1 MSRKIINVGTTANDG
16 TGDALRTILQNINT
30 MTSELYDVKNRYI
43 DMSSFVVSDDDD
55 LYAHESQ
62 IIIHKIGG
70 KSFLLVMYMSNK
82 VSADEWGLDAHAIL
96 NVYELTHKTFIQ
108 QFDLFYPGLEAGVTM
123 AADEEINVPRMYVTG
138 TTLRCYCPNT
148 STLYMRDIDIS
159 GDDPT
164 AWTPGNISVAQMT
177 MKNAAGED
185 VLANVTS
192 ANILTHLDYTF
203 GDDYAGYHDLMP
215 LFRNLDMPAKSGN
228 NWYATLECSG
238 ERSHGLAR
246 PTLCVVSADAGIS
259 WTLSTPIGYI
269 TTSRV
274 QCIESAMFF
283 VGTVLHII
291 TRTGS
296 HYISANSG
304 ATWTA
309 STDVNTIA
317 GVTISQSKPTGVNY
331 TPTGGSV
338 SVCLAVQ
345 LASEITDNVYRTT
358 LGIYTTT
365 DMVSFTEVTK
375 IITTSFSHYP
385 CLCYATGLGGRMYI
399 SYTKGL
405 RGGTT
410 DRDTIVVT
418 RLW

>member
-1 MSRKIINVGTTANDG
+1 MSRTAINRGTSANDS
-16 TGDALRTILQNINT
+16 TGDPLRTILGQIND
-30 MTSELYDVKNRYI
+30 MTTELYEVRNKYI

-108 QFDLFYPGLEAGVTM
+108 QFDLFYPGLVAGVTM

-148 STLYMRDIDIS
+148 STLYTRDIDIS
-159 GDDPT
+159 DDDPT
-164 AWTPGNISVAQMT
+164 GWTPGNISIAQMT
-177 MKNAAGED
+177 MKNADGD
-185 VLANVTS
+185 DILADVTS
-192 ANILTHLDYTF
+192 NNILTHLDYTF

-215 LFRNLDMPAKSGN
+215 LLRNLDMPAKSGS
-228 NWYATLECSG
+228 NWYATLELSG

-246 PTLCVVSADAGIS
+246 PTLCVASADAGVS
-259 WTLSTPIGYI
+259 WTFSSPIGYTI
-269 TTSRV
+269 TSRV
-274 QCIESAMFF
+274 QCVESAIFF
-283 VGTVLHII
+283 IGTVLHVI
-291 TRTGS
+291 TRTGT
-296 HYISANSG
+296 HYISANNG
-304 ATWTA
+304 VTWTA
-309 STDVNTIA
+309 STSVSTLIGETIY
-317 GVTISQSKPTGVNY
+317 QSKPTGVNF
-331 TPTGGSV
+331 TPTGGSA
-338 SVCLAVQ
+338 SACIAVQ
-345 LASEITDNVYRTT
+345 LASEITGNVYRTT

-405 RGGTT
+405 RAGTT